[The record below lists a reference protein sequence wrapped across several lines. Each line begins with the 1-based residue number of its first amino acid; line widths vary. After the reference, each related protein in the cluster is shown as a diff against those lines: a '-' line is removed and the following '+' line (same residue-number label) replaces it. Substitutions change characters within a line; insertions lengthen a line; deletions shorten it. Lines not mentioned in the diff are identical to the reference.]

1 MALTLKYGL
10 SDMKTG
16 IFLIVLGLFIW
27 FLNLGVFSF
36 WKWGRDWPWIL
47 VIIGIF
53 SIIGYFK
60 KKFRK
65 SRKFKKEKIKD
76 ILDKIEKGEINIE
89 EAIKRIKKEK

>member
-10 SDMKTG
+10 NKMKTG

-27 FLNLGVFSF
+27 LLNLGVFSF

-60 KKFRK
+60 KKFK
-65 SRKFKKEKIKD
+65 KNKKFKKEKIKE